1 MRPTFKF
8 LFALAAVS
16 LSVAF
21 TASATTIDFLPS
33 RSTNNAALGTYTE
46 SGFTVTEINPLLNG
60 KATTGGFVLND
71 GQGNPVP
78 GVTGGTFVCTTTA
91 PCTAG
96 SLAAQGT
103 DTLTVTSPGNE
114 PFFFTGLDVN
124 AASGMF
130 NYTIKGTLNGVQV
143 FLATGTDDAT
153 TGSGNSV
160 TALKNQWVTLDPF
173 TTPCHNDCNTSLPG
187 NVLGVGDGKAV
198 NFSNV
203 ILNSES
209 VDGKVDTVT
218 ITFTQSS
225 GDDMLDNIVV
235 IPTPEPSSLVLLG
248 SGLLGLGAVARRKLF
263 A

>member
-1 MRPTFKF
+1 MRLSLKY
-8 LFALAAVS
+8 LFALAAVLLFAAS
-16 LSVAF
+16 S
-21 TASATTIDFLPS
+21 ASATTIDFLPS
-33 RSTNNAALGTYTE
+33 RSTNNAALGVYTE
-46 SGFTVTEINPLLNG
+46 SGFTVTEIDPPN
-60 KATTGGFVLND
+60 TTGGFVLND

-96 SLAAQGT
+96 SAAAQGT
-103 DTLTVTSPGNE
+103 DTLTVTSPGNA
-114 PFFFTGLDVN
+114 PFFFTGLDIN

-143 FLATGTDDAT
+143 FLASGTDDAT
-153 TGSGNSV
+153 TGSGN
-160 TALKNQWVTLDPF
+160 TLAALKNQWVTLDPF
-173 TTPCHNDCNTSLPG
+173 TTSCHNDCNTTLPG
-187 NVLGVGDGKAV
+187 NVQGVGDGKAV

-235 IPTPEPSSLVLLG
+235 LPTPEPSSLLLLG
-248 SGLLGLGAVARRKLF
+248 SGLLGLAGVARRKIF